1 MCGCNDYSDV
11 KSEIEKANALCPI
24 NSAGGSITSFSFDEQ
39 DKAAVVN
46 CLLDEDLMSLSKLS
60 AHKDLLKKLTVLNVV
75 KNAGSFQP
83 LADKGIGLKYVYAGN
98 QSKEKITFSLTN
110 DELKSICNGSMVID
124 GVKCFE
130 LNVNE
135 LILENILEVTNTQ
148 LPKSIATGIVW
159 QNASKDVK
167 YVNFNYICDEQYV
180 SLERLNSA
188 KEEAKQAMLGE
199 MNVQDVSVKNLL
211 ECCKQCRKEISYNF
225 IGKQSGQTLN
235 IIVTHKDIQ
244 SLLKSISGQESL

>member
-1 MCGCNDYSDV
+1 
-11 KSEIEKANALCPI
+11 
-24 NSAGGSITSFSFDEQ
+24 
-39 DKAAVVN
+39 
-46 CLLDEDLMSLSKLS
+46 MSLSKLS
-60 AHKDLLKKLTVLNVV
+60 AHKDLLKRWTVLNAV
-75 KNAGSFQP
+75 KTARDFQVF
-83 LADKGIGLKYVYAGN
+83 ADKGIGLKYVYAGN

-110 DELKSICNGSMVID
+110 DELKSICDGSMVID

-130 LNVNE
+130 LNVTE
-135 LILENILEVTNTQ
+135 LILDNMIDVSNTQ
-148 LPKSIATGIVW
+148 LPATIATGMVLR
-159 QNASKDVK
+159 NLSKGVR

-199 MNVQDVSVKNLL
+199 MNVQDASVKNLL
-211 ECCKQCRKEISYNF
+211 ECCEQCGKEISYNF

-244 SLLKSISGQESL
+244 RLLKSVSGQESL